1 MIVLC
6 VLVEFEPTQYLV
18 QRKFL
23 RFYTDKAVLKKS
35 FSREEIK
42 KQLIHSLINSE
53 KVETEDLNKQAHEVQ
68 KCKEAT
74 IIVEEYEDIIRTKK
88 KNIISIAYQQRKV
101 FRRFKEKQKF
111 IVLVKEFKVHKS
123 TMIFKINIVKLI
135 DKYPKTKKSSVIL
148 GKL

>member
-6 VLVEFEPTQYLV
+6 VLIEFEPTQYLV

-42 KQLIHSLINSE
+42 MQLIHSLINSE
-53 KVETEDLNKQAHEVQ
+53 KVETEDLKKQAHEVQ